1 ATGISLA
8 GVYCWGSLAAYK
20 IYATEFF
27 GSGLGLTGLLVP
39 QTAGSSSTGAI
50 QYNGLTSSA
59 GMFDGGVTNPSATNR
74 LNYDGSLYVTNLTV
88 EGTLNVVPS
97 GSLVMF
103 AGSTA
108 PNGWLIC
115 DGSSLV
121 VASYSA
127 LFAAIG
133 YTYGGSGS
141 TFNIPDMRE
150 ASAVGLGTRSGGV
163 TTHDTFTLGQF
174 KDDQVQNVNHTHTVY
189 INATPH
195 SSDAGTAGVDT
206 SSLGQNVGQLLPGQS
221 MSGPSYTSGTPRM
234 GGNTRGKQHGNCA
247 WCYEN
252 RKGKD
257 LIQLRE
263 WTRAQIEE
271 IEKN

>member
-127 LFAAIG
+127 LFAVIG
-133 YTYGGSGS
+133 YTYGGSGP

-150 ASAVGLGTRSGGV
+150 TVAVGVGSSTHGGSSAQ
-163 TTHDTFTLGQF
+163 HDVYTLGQF
-174 KDDQVQNVNHTHTVY
+174 KDDQ
-189 INATPH
+189 
-195 SSDAGTAGVDT
+195 
-206 SSLGQNVGQLLPGQS
+206 
-221 MSGPSYTSGTPRM
+221 
-234 GGNTRGKQHGNCA
+234 
-247 WCYEN
+247 
-252 RKGKD
+252 
-257 LIQLRE
+257 IQDV
-263 WTRAQIEE
+263 
-271 IEKN
+271 